1 MNLLNLAPKIQ
12 ERLLFLP
19 GSEKGR
25 DLIGERHLRRVCE
38 AVEWRGQRLMD
49 RS

>member
-1 MNLLNLAPKIQ
+1 MNLLNLAPEIQ

-25 DLIGERHLRRVCE
+25 DLIGERHMRPVCE
-38 AVEWRGQRLMD
+38 VVEWREQALFRI
-49 RS
+49 